1 MQARPT
7 KKSPFSLGYSEYS
20 EYSDYS
26 DYSDYSSSRITQSI
40 QIIQI
45 TPSTLTELSVLRSLI
60 HLFSDEFEVELLAEE
75 VGAGHLHADGIAQII
90 GMVGAAAT

>member
-1 MQARPT
+1 MG
-7 KKSPFSLGYSEYS
+7 KLGIRRAWIFS

-26 DYSDYSSSRITQSI
+26 EYSSTRITQS
-40 QIIQI
+40 IQI
-45 TPSTLTELSVLRSLI
+45 TPSTLTELSALRSLI
-60 HLFSDEFEVELLAEE
+60 HLFSDELEVELLAEE

>member
-1 MQARPT
+1 MGKLDTRRAR
-7 KKSPFSLGYSEYS
+7 SFSEYS

-26 DYSDYSSSRITQSI
+26 EYSSTRITQS
-40 QIIQI
+40 IQI
-45 TPSTLTELSVLRSLI
+45 TPSTLTELSALRSLI
-60 HLFSDEFEVELLAEE
+60 HLFSDELEVELLAEE